1 MTRRLPRSERRVEIL
16 AAARRLFAER
26 GFDATTTREIAAAA
40 GVSDALIYRHFAN
53 KEDLLR
59 GIVDDGIARFS
70 ALGGPPPGDV
80 RSRDLLEHVGVA
92 FVAACSE
99 QLDLLVLLV
108 SQQHVLADDTRFV
121 EFVHGAA
128 TGLGRVL
135 APDDPTW
142 GYLLARSFMGSLVA
156 FVLLQQRLGLDR
168 VHSVEAREYVR
179 TLVAATVPGENGP

>member
-1 MTRRLPRSERRVEIL
+1 MEIL

-70 ALGGPPPGDV
+70 AMAGNPPGEV
-80 RSRDLLEHVGVA
+80 TPRDLLEHLGTA
-92 FVAACSE
+92 FVTTCSE

-108 SQQHVLADDTRFV
+108 SQQHVLGDDTRFV
-121 EFVHGAA
+121 EFVHRAA
-128 TGLGRVL
+128 TGLGHKL
-135 APDDPTW
+135 APDDPTR

-156 FVLLQQRLGLDR
+156 YVLLQHRLGLDR
-168 VHSVEAREYVR
+168 IHHVDTHDYIH
-179 TLVAATVPGENGP
+179 TLAAATAPTQDQP